1 MDTGKPYIENGEVR
15 TFLQEVDEFE
25 LVWHRDREDRIVTT
39 LSETD
44 WKFQFENEL
53 PIKLEGEIH
62 IPKNKFHRL
71 IKGTGDIKLRVKKII

>member
-1 MDTGKPYIENGEVR
+1 VDTGKPYIENGEVR

-53 PIKLEGEIH
+53 PIKIEGEIY

>member
-1 MDTGKPYIENGEVR
+1 VDTGNPYTEDGEVR

-53 PIKLEGEIH
+53 PIKIEEEIF

>member
-53 PIKLEGEIH
+53 PIKIEGEIY

>member
-1 MDTGKPYIENGEVR
+1 VDTGKPYIENGEVR

-25 LVWHRDREDRIVTT
+25 LVWHRDRENRIVTT

-53 PIKLEGEIH
+53 PIKIEGEIY

>member
-53 PIKLEGEIH
+53 PIKIEEEIY

>member
-53 PIKLEGEIH
+53 PIKIEGEIY

-71 IKGTGDIKLRVKKII
+71 IKGTGDIKLRVKKTI